1 MVRRLVD
8 EARPHLA
15 RLDAAIASCEVE
27 IKSHVKGNVAAQR
40 LSAITGVGPL
50 TAAVIA
56 TVTDARDFKNGRA
69 FAAWQG
75 VVWAAAG
82 SVDTDL
88 SFLRFLER
96 YRTDVAECRMA
107 ASRIVEPLDVIEHL
121 GARLFSRPQ
130 HLPGRALDL

>member
-1 MVRRLVD
+1 MDRQTEVPNILPGNPEQEFRALIETVYSAFNRRDIDRALSVMTGDVQWSNGWEGGFVYGHDGVRSYWTR
-8 EARPHLA
+8 
-15 RLDAAIASCEVE
+15 
-27 IKSHVKGNVAAQR
+27 Q
-40 LSAITGVGPL
+40 
-50 TAAVIA
+50 
-56 TVTDARDFKNGRA
+56 
-69 FAAWQG
+69 W
-75 VVWAAAG
+75 VWAAAG